1 MSTKMRSRLSAFT
14 LIELLVVVAIIATL
28 IAILLPSLSAARE
41 QARVSVCLSNM
52 RQIVMAGSTYVSDNP
67 KDGQIVF
74 CFPLNYTPPHG
85 GSYVL
90 YTEAI
95 SIGGV
100 PDVTDADFAASG
112 ALGPVG
118 GGSLSTSDVANFT
131 PKERPLN
138 GYITPGV
145 SWDDNKR
152 VGNAPARTQTP
163 MVLPAI
169 FKCPSDSTCVLPNY
183 GANNPPIDV
192 DTPFPCWKYWGTSYT
207 SNWYWPYYY
216 EKAPPGN
223 APPYTGANQGLTIL
237 GGDAAKGVRSL
248 GRLIMAPKSGR
259 FASEF
264 VLFEEEA
271 MDYALGNSY
280 PRGYTGA
287 GAVAQKNI
295 QGWHRKMDYHAA
307 GFLDGSARYR
317 YFDTR
322 YVDGPG
328 WTVWPNKPYE
338 GDWAAYNNF

>member
-1 MSTKMRSRLSAFT
+1 MSRIQNRVKQGFT

-41 QARVSVCLSNM
+41 QARTSMCLSNS
-52 RQIVMAGSTYVSDNP
+52 RNIVLGAASYVSENSKNGTIIFSIP
-67 KDGQIVF
+67 IGYPI
-74 CFPLNYTPPHG
+74 PHG
-85 GSYVL
+85 GS
-90 YTEAI
+90 I
-95 SIGGV
+95 SIYSECISLGGV
-100 PDVTDADFAASG
+100 PDVTNSDFAASG
-112 ALGPVG
+112 ALGTLSG
-118 GGSLSTSDVANFT
+118 YSLTSCDVVWFT

-138 GYITPGV
+138 NHVTPDV

-152 VGNAPARTQTP
+152 TGNAPARTNTP
-163 MVLPAI
+163 MVLPSV
-169 FKCPSDSTCVLPNY
+169 FKCPSDSTCVLPSY
-183 GANNPPIDV
+183 GDNNPPIDV

-223 APPYTGANQGLTIL
+223 VAPYNGNGLYIL
-237 GGDAAKGVRSL
+237 GGRAGTGGFPSL
-248 GRLIMAPKSGR
+248 GRVIMSPKGGR

-264 VLFEEEA
+264 ILFEEEA
-271 MDYALGNSY
+271 MDYALGNAY

-287 GAVAQKNI
+287 GSVAEKSI
-295 QGWHRKMDYHAA
+295 MGWHKKQDYHVA

-317 YFDTR
+317 KFDTR

-338 GDWAAYNNF
+338 GDWAQYNDK